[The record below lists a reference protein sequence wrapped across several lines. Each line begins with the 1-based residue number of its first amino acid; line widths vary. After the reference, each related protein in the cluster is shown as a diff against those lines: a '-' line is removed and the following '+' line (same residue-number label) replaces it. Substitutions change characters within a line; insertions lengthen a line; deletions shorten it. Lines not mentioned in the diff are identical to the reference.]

1 MRNRRKSMERV
12 SWVRKL
18 MLAVIAATLTAA
30 VLGAALSAST
40 AGGRH
45 RKNIAVSRAYNFRV
59 VVTAVKGSGGG
70 DAPPATVGIKAFQRS
85 REGWQRLGSLRVG
98 RRNGFF
104 WKVVRKPGSIRGFTV
119 TNGDARRTS
128 LRLRISPSI
137 GWSKVFRF
145 RVENG
150 ELVRA

>member
-1 MRNRRKSMERV
+1 MQNRRRSMERV
-12 SWVRKL
+12 SWVRTPV
-18 MLAVIAATLTAA
+18 LAVIAATLAVVVVAA
-30 VLGAALSAST
+30 TLSAST
-40 AGGRH
+40 AGGRN
-45 RKNIAVSRAYNFRV
+45 RKNIAVARAHNFRV

-85 REGWQRLGSLRVG
+85 PDGWHLLGSLRVG
-98 RRNGFF
+98 RHNGFF
-104 WKVVRKPGSIRGFTV
+104 WKVVRKPGSIRDFTV
-119 TNGDARRTS
+119 TNGDARRAS

>member
-1 MRNRRKSMERV
+1 MQNRRKSMERV

-18 MLAVIAATLTAA
+18 MLAVIAATLAAA
-30 VLGAALSAST
+30 VLGATLSVST
-40 AGGRH
+40 AGGRN
-45 RKNIAVSRAYNFRV
+45 RKNIAVSRAHNFRV
-59 VVTAVKGSGGG
+59 VVTAVRGSGGG
-70 DAPPATVGIKAFQRS
+70 GAPPATVGIRAFQRS
-85 REGWQRLGSLRVG
+85 PDGWDRLGSLRVG

-119 TNGDARRTS
+119 TNGDAMRAS
-128 LRLRISPSI
+128 LRLRISSSI

-145 RVENG
+145 RVEDG